1 MGKLP
6 CTLREA
12 KGWGDPHCDMPS
24 ADKLYRKILTSA
36 LVKSKFFSRG
46 WGDVD
51 TYRALLQLREAITSR
66 REGNLIISSCPTNVS
81 LKKVRVVNV
90 EG

>member
-1 MGKLP
+1 MG
-6 CTLREA
+6 
-12 KGWGDPHCDMPS
+12 MPS

-51 TYRALLQLREAITSR
+51 TYRALLQLRKAITSR
-66 REGNLIISSCPTNVS
+66 KECNVLISSVPTDVS
-81 LKKVRVVNV
+81 LKKVRMVNV
-90 EG
+90 RGN